1 MKNKYFKASALV
13 ALTVL
18 GLSSCKKDKKDDTI
32 QQYDVPT
39 AYNFENV
46 DYAEAT
52 QAVNMATGFQ
62 TYLGKATSRQLN
74 QDTVNYIWNNTNN
87 GFTTEFIVNLPNT
100 AAQLNAATT
109 VKLSALS
116 TEPAVIKAFADE
128 MVKVSKSIGVTAVQ
142 GVAGKISATRIVSA
156 TGLEYNQ
163 LVVKGLM
170 GYLQMRQVFDHL
182 DKSTTADNKTVVA
195 GKGTAMQHEWDLAFG
210 YVSLP
215 KQYDSTTV
223 YANTDLTRPLGI
235 GGYFRERARP
245 IMAGGTVF
253 SAFLKGRAAIGA
265 QDYKVRDAAIA
276 TIKEYLEKTLAISA
290 YAYLNLSKTRGSDNP
305 ARFHDYSEGYGF
317 TIALKQRAASS
328 KLTATNYQ
336 KLVDIL
342 KMDFWELQKTENLAK
357 VDEAISILK
366 TTYSF

>member
-1 MKNKYFKASALV
+1 MNYLKNSAFV
-13 ALTVL
+13 AMAVI
-18 GLSSCKKDKKDDTI
+18 GLASCKKDKKEDTVP
-32 QQYDVPT
+32 QYDVPKS
-39 AYNFENV
+39 YNFENV

-52 QAVNMATGFQ
+52 VAVNMATGLQ
-62 TYLGKATSRQLN
+62 TYLGKATTRQLS

-87 GFTTEFIVNLPNT
+87 GFTTEFAVNLPNT

-109 VKLSALS
+109 IKLSALAA
-116 TEPAVIKAFADE
+116 EPTVIKAYADE

-142 GVAGKISATRIVSA
+142 GVAGKLSANRIVSA

-170 GYLQMRQVFDHL
+170 GFFQMKQVFEHL

-215 KQYDSTTV
+215 KQYDSAAV
-223 YANTDLTRPLGI
+223 YSGTDLTRPLGI
-235 GGYFRERARP
+235 GGYFKERARP
-245 IMAGGTVF
+245 IAAGGNVF

-265 QDYKVRDAAIA
+265 NDYKGRDAAIA

-317 TIALKQRAASS
+317 TIALKQRIASS
-328 KLTATNYQ
+328 KLSATNYQ
-336 KLVDIL
+336 RLNDIL
-342 KMDFWELQKTENLAK
+342 KMDYWELQKTENAAK
-357 VDEAISILK
+357 VDEAIAIIK
-366 TTYSF
+366 TTYGF